1 MKKEI
6 WIPIFFALAA
16 CSWMPH
22 WSCHYYRLE
31 TESSFV
37 VGNWNYGV
45 LTSIAAMFVYSILIL
60 LNLVSVS
67 LHRIRFISALLSGIL
82 HLTLAFVHISR
93 LLNPFRFEVFGY
105 DWSIGSSVREI
116 IFVFPFGIA
125 CIAVAIYAS
134 RLKTSD
140 FHNAS

>member
-134 RLKTSD
+134 RLKTTD
-140 FHNAS
+140 FHHT

>member
-67 LHRIRFISALLSGIL
+67 LHRIRFISALFSGIL

-116 IFVFPFGIA
+116 IFVFPFGVA
-125 CIAVAIYAS
+125 CIAMAIYAS

>member
-116 IFVFPFGIA
+116 IFVFPFGVA
-125 CIAVAIYAS
+125 CIAMAIYAS

>member
-6 WIPIFFALAA
+6 WIPVFFALAA

-116 IFVFPFGIA
+116 IFVFPFGVA
-125 CIAVAIYAS
+125 CIAMAIYAS